1 MFKIKWKDSNSR
13 ARIGELKLAHGVVET
28 PVFMPVGTK
37 AAVKTLSP
45 DDLTDI
51 GIPMILANT
60 YHLNSR
66 PGMEVIEKNG
76 GLHEF
81 MQWEKPILTDSGGFQ
96 VFSLSKHIKVFDEGV
111 EFRYPANG
119 ELDFFSPQKVIE
131 IQKVLGSDIVMV
143 LDEPVGY
150 PAEKERALLALKRT
164 TEWAKLSKQQNL
176 KDGQKMFGIMQ
187 GAFFRDLRKQSAE
200 ELIEIG
206 FDGYAIGG
214 LSVGEPA
221 DVLFEVLDYS
231 VDFLPDE
238 TPCYLMGVGD
248 PVGLIKGIQMGVD
261 MFDSVLPTRVARNGT
276 VFSSEGKLNLKNKKY
291 KLDTTP
297 LDSKCKCAVCSKY
310 SRSYLRHLYQG
321 GEILAHRL
329 LSWHNLF
336 YLTGLVQKAKFLLKE
351 GKIKT
356 LEMDLVEAYEC

>member
-1 MFKIKWKDSNSR
+1 MT
-13 ARIGELKLAHGVVET
+13 LAHGVVET

-51 GIPMILANT
+51 GISIILANA

-81 MQWEKPILTDSGGFQ
+81 MKWEKPILTDSGGFQ
-96 VFSLSKHIKVFDEGV
+96 VFSLSKHIKIVDEGV

-119 ELDFFSPQKVIE
+119 ELAFFSPQKVIE
-131 IQKVLGSDIVMV
+131 IQKALGSDIVMV
-143 LDEPVGY
+143 LDEPVAY
-150 PAEKERALLALKRT
+150 PAEKERALQALVRT
-164 TEWAKLSKQQNL
+164 TKWARLSKEQKL
-176 KDGQKMFGIMQ
+176 KSGQKMFGIMQ
-187 GAFFRDLRKQSAE
+187 GAFFKDLRQRSAE
-200 ELIEIG
+200 ELMEIG
-206 FDGYAIGG
+206 FDGYAVGG

-221 DVLFEVLDYS
+221 DILFEVLDYS
-231 VDFLPDE
+231 IDFLPAE
-238 TPCYLMGVGD
+238 APCYLMGVGD

-261 MFDSVLPTRVARNGT
+261 MFDSVLPTRLARNGT
-276 VFSSEGKLNLKNKKY
+276 VFSSEGKINLKNNQY
-291 KLDTTP
+291 KLDTSP
-297 LDSKCKCAVCSKY
+297 LDNECRCAVCSKY
-310 SRSYLRHLYQG
+310 SRSYLRHLYHD

-336 YLTGLVQKAKFLLKE
+336 YLTDLVQKAKFLLKE

-356 LEMDLVEAYEC
+356 LEKDLVEVYER